1 MPLQELAALVG
12 LGALRERMATESAP
26 VAVVEQM
33 DPGAAL
39 RRQEDSRHLEWQA
52 DVWSEEA
59 LSGPDQPVQ
68 KES

>member
-1 MPLQELAALVG
+1 
-12 LGALRERMATESAP
+12 MATESAP